1 MKIFDFRKLLIAIV
15 ISVAI
20 VDVVIILHKEKEY
33 QTKKKETEVMLD
45 SIVNILKTY
54 NNNGD

>member
-1 MKIFDFRKLLIAIV
+1 MKTFDFRKLLIAIV

-20 VDVVIILHKEKEY
+20 VDVVIILHQEKEY

-45 SIVNILKTY
+45 SIVNILKIY